1 MSHPNPS
8 DNELLP
14 IALDDLR
21 LGMFVQ
27 LELGWM
33 DHPFRRNRFQ
43 IESPDQID
51 TLRSLGLKHVRVRK
65 DLSAPESF
73 FDSHAQKQAD
83 LAAAAPHAV
92 PERPAE
98 PTATAASRSDRTGG
112 ADASIDRACEQAHS
126 RALQAWSAMARD
138 VVRDPAAGRQ
148 SAQSLAQDLIGELLK
163 DEHTTL
169 RLVGEASGSAASLH
183 AIHVSVLSLMLA
195 RHLSVPE
202 ASLPGLALGAL
213 LHDVGKLAQ
222 THHTGLAAPSAHDHV
237 IQGVRLGM
245 AMGLEAPSL
254 RVIAQHHEHADGSG
268 GPKNLKAEAI
278 DLGARIVGVVD
289 RYDRLCNPLDGSP
302 SRTPHEAQ
310 ALLYAK
316 LRACHDA
323 QVLTGFVKMLGVYP
337 PGSVVELSD
346 GATALVEQ
354 AHPSQP
360 LRPVLRVYRAGPRRE
375 RCERVELSTVAD
387 LSIRRSLHPHHLP
400 RTVLDALSPPLRASY
415 FFAPSSAT
423 VPPTAPD
430 RIAA

>member
-1 MSHPNPS
+1 MSHPMPS
-8 DNELLP
+8 DNELLLV
-14 IALDDLR
+14 ALDDLR
-21 LGMFVQ
+21 PGMFVQ
-27 LELGWM
+27 LDLGWM

-43 IESPDQID
+43 IESAEQIA
-51 TLRSLGLKHVRVRK
+51 TLRGLGLKQVRVRR
-65 DLSAPESF
+65 DLSAPDSFLDAIAES
-73 FDSHAQKQAD
+73 QAD
-83 LAAAAPHAV
+83 DLAPIGPTSGSALVPPPVLAP
-92 PERPAE
+92 
-98 PTATAASRSDRTGG
+98 ASDP
-112 ADASIDRACEQAHS
+112 ADAVTDGTADRACEQAHA
-126 RALQAWSAMARD
+126 RALQAWSTMARD

-148 SAQSLAQDLIGELLK
+148 GAQSLAQSLIGELLK

-195 RHLSVPE
+195 RRLSVPE
-202 ASLPGLALGAL
+202 ASLPSLALGAL

-222 THHTGLAAPSAHDHV
+222 SHATGAPAPSSHDHV

-245 AMGLEAPSL
+245 AMGLEAASL

-278 DLGARIVGVVD
+278 DLSARIVGVVD

-316 LRACHDA
+316 LRNCHDA
-323 QVLTGFVKMLGVYP
+323 LVLTGFVKMLGVYP

-346 GATALVEQ
+346 GALALVEQ
-354 AHPSQP
+354 AHPTQP
-360 LRPVLRVYRAGPRRE
+360 LRPILRVYRAAQRRE
-375 RCERVELSTVAD
+375 RCERVELSAAAD

-400 RTVLDALSPPLRASY
+400 RTVLDALSPPVRASY
-415 FFAPSSAT
+415 FFAPSPT
-423 VPPTAPD
+423 VVPPAAPD